1 MRPLE
6 HFREALLSIY
16 LYNEHRGYTQLEAL
30 ERALHE
36 HRPQEQALAGWVHA
50 HAADERRHYK
60 MFRAWFVR
68 RGVMP
73 LHVDASVGYIDRL
86 VQSVTGTAIDG
97 IDFGAAVREE
107 AELERLLRLIVLT
120 ERRGLAQVRALL
132 GAQRLLLDRE
142 LRAMFE
148 VIERDEP
155 SHFEPYAGW
164 LAARGRAA
172 SSLREA
178 AADALTHGAIVAWQ
192 LPALVCD
199 PSPKRIAAF
208 PA

>member
-1 MRPLE
+1 MSLLQ

-16 LYNEHRGYTQLEAL
+16 LYNEHRGYTLLEAL
-30 ERALHE
+30 ERALRA
-36 HRPQEQALAGWVHA
+36 HRPEERALAAWVHA
-50 HAADERRHYK
+50 HAGDERRHYK

-68 RGVMP
+68 HGVMP
-73 LHVDASVGYIDRL
+73 LRVDASAGYIDRL
-86 VQSVTGTAIDG
+86 VRNVAGTAIDG
-97 IDFGAAVREE
+97 IDLDAAVREE

-120 ERRGLAQVRALL
+120 ERRGLSQVRALL

-142 LRAMFE
+142 LRAIFE

-164 LAARGRAA
+164 LAARGCAV
-172 SSLREA
+172 SSFREA
-178 AADALTHGAIVAWQ
+178 AADVLTHGVIVAWK
-192 LPALVCD
+192 LPALVCA
-199 PSPKRIAAF
+199 PNAIRIDAF